1 MNKLES
7 FFLNHPKKHPIHKW
21 MHYFKIYEKHLQS
34 FIGKNPIIIEIGIFK
49 GGSIDMW
56 NHYFDNKCTILAI
69 DNDPECKKLQSDYG
83 DNVHIII
90 GDQSDPLFWDQFL
103 KMYPTFDIV
112 IDDGGH
118 KMEEQIITFDKLYFA
133 LKHEGV
139 YICEDTHTSYY
150 SGYGGGYQKK
160 DTFIEY
166 SKNFIDLLHAYFV
179 ESMPL
184 NFRRNTFCVS
194 YYDSVVVLDKFIDNT
209 VPNDPYMT

>member
-1 MNKLES
+1 LGERR
-7 FFLNHPKKHPIHKW
+7 LH
-21 MHYFKIYEKHLQS
+21 
-34 FIGKNPIIIEIGIFK
+34 IIVQRV
-49 GGSIDMW
+49 
-56 NHYFDNKCTILAI
+56 HYFDNKCTILAI

-90 GDQSDPLFWDQFL
+90 GDQADPLFWDQFL
-103 KMYPTFDIV
+103 KTYPTFDIV

-118 KMEEQIITFDKLYFA
+118 KMKEQITTFDKLYSA

-179 ESMPL
+179 EGMPL
-184 NFRRNTFCVS
+184 NFRKNTFCVS
-194 YYDSVVVLDKFIDNT
+194 YYDSVVILDKFVDDT